1 MKNSIEVNEME
12 RYSVTEAQ
20 MFVNGAIAHQSFD
33 YGTNGTA
40 AKGHYHSA
48 LASGL
53 ASGLIAET
61 VTLVTM
67 DDATGFGHAQ
77 SETVKG
83 TGVLEIEGGNT

>member
-1 MKNSIEVNEME
+1 MQ

-20 MFVNGAIAHQSFD
+20 LHTNGAIAHSSID
-33 YGTNGTA
+33 YGTDESA
-40 AKGHYHSA
+40 AKSHYHTA

-61 VTLVTM
+61 VTLTMM
-67 DDATGFGHAQ
+67 DDESGIGYAQ

-83 TGVLEIEGGNT
+83 TGTLIVPEQNEQEEEE

>member
-1 MKNSIEVNEME
+1 MQ

-20 MFVNGAIAHQSFD
+20 LHTNGAIAHSSVD
-33 YGTNGTA
+33 YGTNEA
-40 AKGHYHSA
+40 SAKSHYHMA

-61 VTLVTM
+61 VTLTMM
-67 DDATGFGHAQ
+67 DDASGMGYAQ

-83 TGVLEIEGGNT
+83 TGTYTPSEGSEE